1 MRMSARAIV
10 MAGLDP
16 AIHAVSAQMSGGWVY
31 IMTNRPNG
39 VLYTGVTSDIGRRAY
54 EHREGLVPG
63 FTKRYGLKR
72 LVYMEFHERIADA
85 IQRESNIKHWPRA
98 WKARLIL
105 EANPG
110 WTGFVRDVESMIEAA
125 RREPRG
131 WPGQARPGRTGW
143 PQGLTPCVTLS

>member
-1 MRMSARAIV
+1 
-10 MAGLDP
+10 
-16 AIHAVSAQMSGGWVY
+16 MSGGWVY

-54 EHREGLVPG
+54 EHREGLGAG

-110 WTGFVRDVESMIEAA
+110 WLDLYE
-125 RREPRG
+125 
-131 WPGQARPGRTGW
+131 
-143 PQGLTPCVTLS
+143 TLNQ